1 MPRQSQA
8 ASTSDL
14 LSSEEGEQLLIYAR
28 QALESWINEGVFPH
42 LDLKDVR
49 PHLRQLGSSFITLTI
64 DERLRG
70 CVGALEP
77 TMPLAQDVQQHAI
90 AAATQDFRFPPVQPF
105 ELSEIAIEVSCL
117 TTPKLLEYDSPDDL
131 LQLLRPNIDGVVM
144 MDGTR
149 RATFLPQ
156 VWQKIPDHR
165 SFLKLLC
172 QKMGSPPDTWFKKKL
187 KIFTY
192 QVQEF
197 HEGE

>member
-1 MPRQSQA
+1 MPKQSQE

-28 QALESWINEGVFPH
+28 QALESWINEGVFPN
-42 LDLKDVR
+42 LDLKDVH
-49 PHLRQLGSSFITLTI
+49 PHLRQLGSSFVTLTI
-64 DERLRG
+64 DEKLRG

-117 TTPKLLEYDSPDDL
+117 TTPKFLEYDSPDDL
-131 LQLLRPNIDGVVM
+131 LQFLRPNIDGVVM

-165 SFLKLLC
+165 SFLNLLC
-172 QKMGSPPDTWFKKKL
+172 QKMGSPPDTWLKKKL
-187 KIFTY
+187 NIFTY

-197 HEGE
+197 HEFE